1 MVIPSVKNKC
11 GPAEETPW
19 KKCLTEHCVRVV
31 RISTPWSDNPGFDSQ
46 PENRLSFPHSLQGG
60 GGGGGVFLRVFQ
72 IIIRRRPTIP
82 RYIKPH
88 SWAGVVRIWL
98 AHIQT
103 FKYYGEILTQNTRKI
118 YMLHISPSFCQAK
131 LTYVKPVT
139 KISVTTQ

>member
-1 MVIPSVKNKC
+1 
-11 GPAEETPW
+11 
-19 KKCLTEHCVRVV
+19 VV
-31 RISTPWSDNPGFDSQ
+31 QPRKRLERNVSPNTASGWLESLHRGQIIQGSTLNPKIGY
-46 PENRLSFPHSLQGG
+46 LSHILSRGG
-60 GGGGGVFLRVFQ
+60 AGGGGVFLRVFQ